1 MTDITENTPAPAFNL
16 ATDGDGRVSLDGLK
30 GKNVVLYFYPKADT
44 PGCTTEGQD
53 FSALIDRFAAA
64 DTVVIGVSRDTVKKL
79 DRFKAKHDLKVVLG
93 SDEDGVVTEA
103 WGVWVQ
109 KKLYGREY
117 MGIERATFLIDSQ
130 GVVRRAWR
138 NVKVKGHAEEALAA
152 VEAL

>member
-1 MTDITENTPAPAFNL
+1 MTDITENTPAPAFDL
-16 ATDGDGRVSLDGLK
+16 ATDGGGRVSLDGRK
-30 GKNVVLYFYPKADT
+30 GKTIVLYFYPKADT

-53 FSALIDRFAAA
+53 FSALTDRFSAANA
-64 DTVVIGVSRDTVKKL
+64 VVIGVSRDAVKKL

-93 SDEDGVVTEA
+93 SDGDGAVTEA
-103 WGVWVQ
+103 WGVWVL

-117 MGIERATFLIDSQ
+117 MGIERATFLIDGQ

-138 NVKVKGHAEEALAA
+138 NVKVKGHAEEVLAA

>member
-1 MTDITENTPAPAFNL
+1 MTDITENTPAPAFDL
-16 ATDGDGRVSLDGLK
+16 ATDGGGRVSLDGLK
-30 GKNVVLYFYPKADT
+30 GKTIVLYFYPKADT

-53 FSALIDRFAAA
+53 FSALTDRFSAANA
-64 DTVVIGVSRDTVKKL
+64 VVIGVSRDAVKKL

-103 WGVWVQ
+103 WGVWVL

-117 MGIERATFLIDSQ
+117 MGIERATFLIDGQ

-138 NVKVKGHAEEALAA
+138 NVKVKGHAEGVLAA

>member
-1 MTDITENTPAPAFNL
+1 MTDITENTPAPAFDL
-16 ATDGDGRVSLDGLK
+16 ATDGGGRVSLDGLK

-53 FSALIDRFAAA
+53 FSALIDRFSAA
-64 DTVVIGVSRDTVKKL
+64 DAVVIGVSRDTVKKL

-130 GVVRRAWR
+130 GAVRRAWR
-138 NVKVKGHAEEALAA
+138 NVKVKGHAEDVLAA

>member
-1 MTDITENTPAPAFNL
+1 MTDITENTPAPAFDL
-16 ATDGDGRVSLDGLK
+16 ATDGGGRVSLDGLK

-93 SDEDGVVTEA
+93 SDEDGVVTES

-117 MGIERATFLIDSQ
+117 MGIERDTFLIDSQ

-138 NVKVKGHAEEALAA
+138 NVKVKGHAEEVLAA

>member
-1 MTDITENTPAPAFNL
+1 MTDITENTPAPAFDL

-30 GKNVVLYFYPKADT
+30 GKNIVLYFYPKADT

-64 DTVVIGVSRDTVKKL
+64 NAVVIGVSRDTVKKL
-79 DRFKAKHDLKVVLG
+79 DRFKAKHDLKIVLG

-103 WGVWVQ
+103 WGVWVL
-109 KKLYGREY
+109 KNLYGREY
-117 MGIERATFLIDSQ
+117 MGIERATFLIDGQ

-138 NVKVKGHAEEALAA
+138 NVKVKGHAEEVLAA